1 MRIAD
6 PHHARFG
13 GAFEV
18 IGHDSQSAA
27 RRIVGLGI
35 ERQHDRRAARRRVH
49 GHDDTRGEHVPDERH
64 ELLGDAPE
72 HDARIGFRIDLRQL
86 EDALRRI
93 EEHAALHGQAEESLL
108 GVDVAKDRG
117 RGDAELAGD
126 VGQRGGVEAL
136 RGEDAA
142 GGVDQAVFRDGRR
155 AAHL

>member
-6 PHHARFG
+6 PHHAGVG

-18 IGHDSQSAA
+18 IGDDAQAAA
-27 RRIVGLGI
+27 RRILGLWI
-35 ERQHDRRAARRRVH
+35 ERQHERGAARRGVH
-49 GHDDTRGEHVPDERH
+49 GHDDARGEHVPDERH

-93 EEHAALHGQAEESLL
+93 EEHAALHGQTEESLL
-108 GVDVAKDRG
+108 GVDMAKDRR

-126 VGQRGGVEAL
+126 VGQRRGVEAL
-136 RGEDAA
+136 RREDAA
-142 GGVDQAVFRDGRR
+142 GGIDQAVFGDGRG